1 MESIVKESE
10 EFTGSNKGSNP
21 KSRFM
26 NLEGGLFYISEK
38 KDDDDNSN
46 GQKYIRV
53 SAPIEVYADTR
64 DPDSE
69 SWGRLLKWKDMDG
82 VEHSWTCPNE
92 LIEIDPREIRRKLV
106 SGGLF
111 ISAEQGAAGLLMTY
125 LKIQP
130 AKKKLRVVNKLG
142 WHKDTFVRPDRNF
155 S

>member
-1 MESIVKESE
+1 M
-10 EFTGSNKGSNP
+10 
-21 KSRFM
+21 
-26 NLEGGLFYISEK
+26 K

-106 SGGLF
+106 SGGLYF
-111 ISAEQGAAGLLMTY
+111 C
-125 LKIQP
+125 
-130 AKKKLRVVNKLG
+130 
-142 WHKDTFVRPDRNF
+142 
-155 S
+155 